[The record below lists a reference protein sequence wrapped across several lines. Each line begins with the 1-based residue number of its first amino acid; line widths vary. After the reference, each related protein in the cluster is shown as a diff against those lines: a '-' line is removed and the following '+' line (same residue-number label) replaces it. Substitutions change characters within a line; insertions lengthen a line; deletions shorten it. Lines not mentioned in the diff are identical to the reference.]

1 MNEDNKIVPYME
13 QKNINTAL
21 AKAQAELQNPKKNQK
36 GYGYKYA
43 GLEQTASH
51 INQVLNKHGLVLQQ
65 LLQDQERE
73 GHWVCVE
80 TVIKHISGEQSQ
92 PSFFAMPVEQGKG
105 MSLAQSY
112 GATVTYARRYALAA
126 YVNIAA
132 EEDIDGALHRDL
144 SKTKPKVNKSALI
157 NEVKEKLIDHGA
169 TAYAK
174 AKGFNPDTATVQ
186 QLETFLAKSS
196 EDIATKV
203 DEWEAEQAGGKAA

>member
-51 INQVLNKHGLVLQQ
+51 RNQVLNKHGLVLQQ

>member
-1 MNEDNKIVPYME
+1 MNEDTKIVPYLE
-13 QKNINTAL
+13 QKNINTAF

-43 GLEQTASH
+43 GLDQITSH
-51 INQVLNKHGLVLQQ
+51 VNSVLNKYGLVSQQ
-65 LLQDQERE
+65 LLQDQDRE

-80 TVIKHISGEQSQ
+80 TVIKHISGEQMQ

-112 GATVTYARRYALAA
+112 GATITYARRYALAA

-132 EEDIDGALHRDL
+132 EEDIDGAIHRAPVEE
-144 SKTKPKVNKSALI
+144 KPKVSKADL
-157 NEVKEKLIDHGA
+157 VKTVKAKLIDHGA

-174 AKGFNPDTATVQ
+174 AKGFDPDKATIA
-186 QLETFLAKSS
+186 QLENFISKTSEEIAK
-196 EDIATKV
+196 KV
-203 DEWEAEQAGGKAA
+203 EEWEVEQAGGKAA